1 MICTLCQERPA
12 TSRGLCSACY
22 QRERKAGRL
31 AAHTTRQRAVCSVD
45 GCAELAASKGLCKR
59 HAEQDRRG
67 TLHGGRA
74 VPDLPGERWADVD
87 GHPGWLVSTEGR
99 LKSCRRGHERLIR
112 TRMVDGRLLAG
123 DKQHGN
129 VTVHLAVLRAFRP
142 GVVGDSVFVDGDPS
156 NCRLANLR
164 WQTVDDRRARAVAMA
179 EASESRFAPA
189 FASYWQGDNTALDGF
204 FEEMR
209 RLLIVVVPRKM
220 ATFDTL
226 TDTEDIIMAT
236 LSRLT
241 ISITRASL
249 TTLDNLIAYVCT
261 IADRYMLAEH
271 LAIRLHNPLE
281 SAEGVPVADMICW
294 CHPSAELVAESREV
308 LA

>member
-31 AAHTTRQRAVCSVD
+31 ATHAKCQRAVCSVD

-74 VPDLPGERWADVD
+74 VADLPREQWADVA

-99 LKSCRRGHERLIR
+99 IKSRRRGHERLIR

-123 DKQHGN
+123 DKQRGN
-129 VTVHLAVLRAFRP
+129 VTVHLAVLRAFCP
-142 GVVGDSVFVDGDPS
+142 GVVGDSVFVDGDPT

-164 WQTVDDRRARAVAMA
+164 WQTVDDRRTEAIVMA
-179 EASESRFAPA
+179 EASTSRFAPN
-189 FASYWQGDNTALDGF
+189 FASYWRGDRAALDTV
-204 FEEMR
+204 FEQMR

-236 LSRLT
+236 MSLLALA
-241 ISITRASL
+241 INRASL
-249 TTLDNLIAYVCT
+249 TSLDNLTAYVCT
-261 IADRYMLAEH
+261 IADHYMLAEH
-271 LAIRLHNPLE
+271 LATRLHSPLE
-281 SAEGVPVADMICW
+281 SAEGVPVADMIEW

>member
-1 MICTLCQERPA
+1 MICTMCQGRPA

-67 TLHGGRA
+67 TLHGGRVVA
-74 VPDLPGERWADVD
+74 DLPGERWADVA

-99 LKSCRRGHERLIR
+99 IKSARRGHERLIH

-123 DKQHGN
+123 DKQRGN
-129 VTVHLAVLRAFRP
+129 LALHLAVLRAFCP
-142 GVVGDSVFVDGDPS
+142 GVEGDAIFVDGDAG

-179 EASESRFAPA
+179 EASSSRFAPA
-189 FASYWQGDNTALDGF
+189 FARYWQGDSAALNDF

-236 LSRLT
+236 LSRLA
-241 ISITRASL
+241 ISINRASL
-249 TTLDNLIAYVCT
+249 TTLDNLTAYVCT

-271 LAIRLHNPLE
+271 LAARMNNPLE
-281 SAEGVPVADMICW
+281 SDEGVPVADMVHW
-294 CHPSAELVAESREV
+294 CHPSAEMVAMARE
-308 LA
+308 LRA

>member
-12 TSRGLCSACY
+12 TSRGLCSTCY

-74 VPDLPGERWADVD
+74 VADLPREQWADVA

-99 LKSCRRGHERLIR
+99 IKSRRRGHERLIR

-123 DKQHGN
+123 DKQRGN
-129 VTVHLAVLRAFRP
+129 VTVHLAVLRAFCP

-156 NCRLANLR
+156 SCRLANLR

-209 RLLIVVVPRKM
+209 RLLIVVVPRKL

-236 LSRLT
+236 LSRLA
-241 ISITRASL
+241 ISISRASL

-261 IADRYMLAEH
+261 IADRYMLEEH
-271 LAIRLHNPLE
+271 LSTRMNNPLE
-281 SAEGVPVADMICW
+281 SEEGVPVADMICW
-294 CHPSAELVAESREV
+294 CHPSAEMVSEYLETRK
-308 LA
+308 

>member
-1 MICTLCQERPA
+1 MICTLCQERTA
-12 TSRGLCSACY
+12 TSRGLCPACY

-59 HAEQDRRG
+59 HAEQARRG
-67 TLHGGRA
+67 TLHGGSVVA
-74 VPDLPGERWADVD
+74 DLPGERWADVD
-87 GHPGWLVSTEGR
+87 GHPGWRVSTEGR
-99 LKSCRRGHERLIR
+99 LKSARRGHERLIH

-123 DKQHGN
+123 DKQRGN
-129 VTVHLAVLRAFRP
+129 LALHLAVLRAFCP
-142 GVVGDSVFVDGDPS
+142 GIEGDAVFADGDAG

-179 EASESRFAPA
+179 DASSSRFAAA
-189 FASYWQGDNTALDGF
+189 FACYWRGDSSALNGF
-204 FEEMR
+204 YEEMR

-220 ATFDTL
+220 ATFDAL

-236 LSRLT
+236 LSLLA
-241 ISITRASL
+241 ISINRVRL
-249 TTLDNLIAYVCT
+249 TTLDNLTAYVCT

-271 LAIRLHNPLE
+271 LAARMNSPLE
-281 SAEGVPVADMICW
+281 SDEGVPVADMVHW
-294 CHPSAELVAESREV
+294 CHPSAEMVAESREV
-308 LA
+308 EL

>member
-1 MICTLCQERPA
+1 MICTICQERPA

-59 HAEQDRRG
+59 HAEQARRG

-74 VPDLPGERWADVD
+74 VADLPGERWADVD

-99 LKSCRRGHERLIR
+99 IKSCRRGHERLIHS
-112 TRMVDGRLLAG
+112 RMVDGRLLAG
-123 DKQHGN
+123 DKQRGN
-129 VTVHLAVLRAFRP
+129 LALHLAVLRAFCP
-142 GVVGDSVFVDGDPS
+142 GVAGDAIFVDGDAG

-164 WQTVDDRRARAVAMA
+164 WQTVEDRRARAVAMA
-179 EASESRFAPA
+179 ESSASRFAPA
-189 FASYWQGDNTALDGF
+189 FLRYWQGDNAALDSF

-236 LSRLT
+236 LSRLA
-241 ISITRASL
+241 ISINRASL
-249 TTLDNLIAYVCT
+249 TTLDNLTAYVCT

-271 LAIRLHNPLE
+271 LAVRTNSPLE
-281 SAEGVPVADMICW
+281 SDEGVPVADMVHW
-294 CHPSAELVAESREV
+294 CHPSAEMVAESREV
-308 LA
+308 EP

>member
-12 TSRGLCSACY
+12 ISRGLCSACY

-31 AAHTTRQRAVCSVD
+31 AAHTTRQRRACTVD
-45 GCAELAASKGLCKR
+45 GCTELAASRGLCKR

-67 TLHGGRA
+67 TLHGGTL

-99 LKSCRRGHERLIR
+99 LKSTRSGHERLIR

-129 VTVHLAVLRAFRP
+129 LFLHLAVLRAFCP
-142 GVVGDSVFVDGDPS
+142 GVEGDAIFVDGDAG

-179 EASESRFAPA
+179 EASTNRFAPA
-189 FASYWQGDNTALDGF
+189 FARYWRGNSASLDSF

-236 LSRLT
+236 LSRLA
-241 ISITRASL
+241 ISINRASL
-249 TTLDNLIAYVCT
+249 TTLDNLTAYVCT

-271 LAIRLHNPLE
+271 LAARMNSQLE
-281 SAEGVPVADMICW
+281 SDEGVPVADMIHW
-294 CHPSAELVAESREV
+294 CHPSAEMAAMARE
-308 LA
+308 LRA

>member
-1 MICTLCQERPA
+1 MICSLCQERTA
-12 TSRGLCSACY
+12 TSRGLCPACY

-67 TLHGGRA
+67 ALHGGM
-74 VPDLPGERWADVD
+74 VVDDLPGERWAEVA

-99 LKSCRRGHERLIR
+99 IKSNRRGHERLIR

-123 DKQHGN
+123 DKQRGN
-129 VTVHLAVLRAFRP
+129 LALHLAVLRAFCP
-142 GVVGDSVFVDGDPS
+142 GVEGDAIFADGDAG

-179 EASESRFAPA
+179 ESSASRFAPA
-189 FASYWQGDNTALDGF
+189 FLRYWQGDNAALDSF

-226 TDTEDIIMAT
+226 TDTEDIIMST
-236 LSRLT
+236 MS
-241 ISITRASL
+241 
-249 TTLDNLIAYVCT
+249 
-261 IADRYMLAEH
+261 
-271 LAIRLHNPLE
+271 
-281 SAEGVPVADMICW
+281 
-294 CHPSAELVAESREV
+294 
-308 LA
+308 

>member
-1 MICTLCQERPA
+1 MICTLCQERTA
-12 TSRGLCSACY
+12 TSRGLCPACY

-31 AAHTTRQRAVCSVD
+31 AAHTKRQRPTCSVD

-59 HAEQDRRG
+59 HAEQARRG

-74 VPDLPGERWADVD
+74 VADLPGERWADVD

-99 LKSCRRGHERLIR
+99 IKSCRRGHERLIHS
-112 TRMVDGRLLAG
+112 RMVDGRLLAG
-123 DKQHGN
+123 DKQRGN
-129 VTVHLAVLRAFRP
+129 LALHLAVLRAFCP
-142 GVVGDSVFVDGDPS
+142 GVGGDAIFVDGDAG

-179 EASESRFAPA
+179 EASTNRFAPA
-189 FASYWQGDNTALDGF
+189 FARYWRGNSAALDSF

-236 LSRLT
+236 LSRLA
-241 ISITRASL
+241 ISINRASL
-249 TTLDNLIAYVCT
+249 TTLDNLTAYVCT

-271 LAIRLHNPLE
+271 LAARMNSPLE
-281 SAEGVPVADMICW
+281 SDEGVPVADMVQW
-294 CHPSAELVAESREV
+294 CHPSAEMVAESREV
-308 LA
+308 EL